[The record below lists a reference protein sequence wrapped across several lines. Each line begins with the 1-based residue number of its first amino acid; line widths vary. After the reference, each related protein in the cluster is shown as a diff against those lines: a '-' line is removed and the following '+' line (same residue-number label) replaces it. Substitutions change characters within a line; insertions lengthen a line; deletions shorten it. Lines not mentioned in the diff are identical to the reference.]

1 MQIQQG
7 TWTIAAG
14 WDKPLVCEWGDG
26 VQLVLVFGSPSVLQE
41 SAWRSD
47 LRQQYPNA
55 RLLGCSTAGEIAGTR
70 VHDESLVATAIR
82 FEQSQVKASGITLS
96 PGENSFTA
104 GDRLGQLLEKENLTH
119 VFVLSDG
126 LQVNGS
132 DLVRGLSQY
141 LPQGVSLT
149 GGLSGDGDRFQ
160 QTYVLL
166 DDEVQS
172 NQIAALGIYGDR
184 LRVGYGSLGGW
195 LPFGTERRITKSE
208 GNILYELDG
217 QPALALY
224 KTYLA
229 DHATGLPATGLL
241 FPLRLKEQG
250 LVRTILAV
258 DEAAQSL
265 TFAGDVPEGS
275 IAQLMHANFDRLIDG
290 AIEAA
295 ETSHAALQGGSAELA
310 ILISCVGRKL
320 VLKQRTEEEI
330 EGVQEVLG
338 EQAVLTGF
346 YSYGEI
352 SPFAPGVPTQLHN
365 QTMTITTFSEC

>member
-14 WDKPLVCEWGDG
+14 WDKPMVCEWGDE
-26 VQLVLVFGSPSVLQE
+26 VQLVLVFGSPSVIQE

-47 LRQQYPNA
+47 LQQQYPNA
-55 RLLGCSTAGEIAGTR
+55 RLLGCSTAGEIAGTM
-70 VHDESLVATAIR
+70 VLDESLVATAIR
-82 FEQSQVKASGITLS
+82 FEQSQVKANVITLS
-96 PGENSFTA
+96 PGESSLTA

-132 DLVRGLSQY
+132 DLVRGLSQH
-141 LPQGVSLT
+141 LPEGVSLT
-149 GGLSGDGDRFQ
+149 GGLSGDGDRFE

-166 DDEVQS
+166 DDEAQS
-172 NQIAALGIYGDR
+172 NRIAAIGIYGDR

-195 LPFGTERRITKSE
+195 MPFGTERRITKSE
-208 GNILYELDG
+208 GNVLYELDG

-229 DHATGLPATGLL
+229 EHATGLPATGLL
-241 FPLRLKEQG
+241 FPLRLKDQG

-258 DEAAQSL
+258 DEAEQSL

-295 ETSHAALQGGSAELA
+295 ETSHTALKGGSTELA

-352 SPFAPGVPTQLHN
+352 SPFAPGAPTQLHN
-365 QTMTITTFSEC
+365 QTMTITTFSEF

>member
-14 WDKPLVCEWGDG
+14 WDKPMVCEWGDG
-26 VQLVLVFGSPSVLQE
+26 VQLVLVFGSPSVLQAD
-41 SAWRSD
+41 AWRSD

-70 VHDESLVATAIR
+70 VLDESLVATAIR
-82 FEQSQVKASGITLS
+82 FEQSQVKANIITLS
-96 PGENSFTA
+96 PGESSLTA

-132 DLVRGLSQY
+132 DLVRGLSQH
-141 LPQGVSLT
+141 LPEGVSLT
-149 GGLSGDGDRFQ
+149 GGLSGDGDRFE

-172 NQIAALGIYGDR
+172 NRIAAIGIYGDR

-195 LPFGTERRITKSE
+195 MSFGTERRITKSE
-208 GNILYELDG
+208 GNVLYELDG
-217 QPALALY
+217 QPALSLY

-229 DHATGLPATGLL
+229 EHATGLPATGML

-265 TFAGDVPEGS
+265 TFAGDVLEGS
-275 IAQLMHANFDRLIDG
+275 IAQLMHTNFDRLING

-295 ETSHAALQGGSAELA
+295 ETSHTALQGGSAELA
-310 ILISCVGRKL
+310 ILISCIGRKL

-352 SPFAPGVPTQLHN
+352 SPFAPGAPTQLHN
-365 QTMTITTFSEC
+365 QTMTITTFSEF